1 MSKWKM
7 TNKCHINSMKWN
19 KHKYITNALKSR
31 RCPEAPMMLTCSI
44 YLKAR
49 VCLHIYREGNNKTT
63 KEKKRKDVSYML
75 SRDIIKMQ
83 WTRWNANPCP
93 TKHIKTFH
101 FLYFKIYPLSS
112 ALIRFSILCSFHIFF
127 SFLGC
132 GSLLTHTHTHPKI
145 TFYHKVMLVY
155 L

>member
-1 MSKWKM
+1 MLPKSKMFW
-7 TNKCHINSMKWN
+7 NS
-19 KHKYITNALKSR
+19 HGCTPAVF
-31 RCPEAPMMLTCSI
+31 
-44 YLKAR
+44 LKAKVR
-49 VCLHIYREGNNKTT
+49 LHIHMKREKNNKR
-63 KEKKRKDVSYML
+63 KRERKVSYML

-132 GSLLTHTHTHPKI
+132 GSLLTHTHTHTHTHPKI
-145 TFYHKVMLVY
+145 TFYHKVMSVY